1 MHKASVLFHFLFDCQ
16 KAIVNSSGFFIFVAL
31 EPPQIR
37 SFQTVNSKLNG
48 DATLTCVVG
57 GKPFPNVMWK
67 REGRQIFEGR
77 RHKIQTRADG
87 TVNLMITKVEAD
99 DDGEYT
105 VEAVNEA
112 GKDKKTANL
121 CVQCKLDIVIRF
133 ELKPTY

>member
-1 MHKASVLFHFLFDCQ
+1 
-16 KAIVNSSGFFIFVAL
+16 
-31 EPPQIR
+31 
-37 SFQTVNSKLNG
+37 
-48 DATLTCVVG
+48 
-57 GKPFPNVMWK
+57 MWK

-121 CVQCKLDIVIRF
+121 CVQCKLDFVSRF